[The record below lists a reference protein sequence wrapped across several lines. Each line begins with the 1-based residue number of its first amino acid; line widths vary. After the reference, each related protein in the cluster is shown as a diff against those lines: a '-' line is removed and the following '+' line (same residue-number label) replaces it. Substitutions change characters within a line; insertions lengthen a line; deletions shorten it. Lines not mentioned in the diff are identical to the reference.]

1 MEQKY
6 IISVDWFQCS
16 CKAKHNVPLCESM
29 SVQGKT
35 KTTDGVFLIYKLAR
49 ASEYNAI
56 FDVAL
61 SVTLR
66 GFTLATIYAH
76 PRPPQ
81 MPHDSAA
88 LKVNNALLYSP
99 NWLWYVKDIL
109 AALDWEFH
117 CLSRVDLCCDF
128 NFFADCLSPT
138 EFIARYLRQG
148 SSLSRDVQYWRVGR
162 NKYHVIGT
170 KEAKEKD
177 NGSFSAVTTEH
188 SFDYLRFGSRS
199 SGVCVYL
206 YNKSREL
213 DELGHKKYI
222 RELWHQGGLADDENT
237 PVYRLEISVNT
248 HGTGYKKLRTPED
261 KAEAKVAATLE
272 RKYLKAFD
280 YSRLALSDFETQ
292 TEIENVFW
300 GYASKYFR
308 FKIVGTQKYPHRW
321 EDVHLF
327 DAQLVASVKPYNPSR
342 ELKTGVAERNA
353 ASTLEKILQTCSE
366 IDLRDAVHIDK
377 TISILQAYAK
387 KRAGEVSQRSIDQ
400 IAEKLLQGYT
410 FTEIGRMKLI
420 GARQLNELK
429 WYVHMDAINKLRELV
444 TDPDLVARMI
454 DDAQYW
460 EVWRDEYA
468 ENEEQKWKD
477 YYEHSQTT

>member
-16 CKAKHNVPLCESM
+16 AKTTGRTILSEGM
-29 SVQGKT
+29 SVQGVT
-35 KTTDGVFLIYKLAR
+35 KTTDGQLLIYRLER
-49 ASEYNAI
+49 GSEYNAI

-81 MPHDSAA
+81 MPKDSAS

-109 AALDWEFH
+109 GALQWTFH
-117 CLSRVDLCCDF
+117 TISRVDLCCDF
-128 NFFADCLSPT
+128 NFFAHCLRPT
-138 EFIARYLRQG
+138 DFIQRYLRQG
-148 SSLSRDVQYWRVGR
+148 SSLSKDVQYWRVGR
-162 NKYHVIGT
+162 NKYHVIGV
-170 KEAKEKD
+170 KDAKMKD
-177 NGSFSAVTTEH
+177 NGAFSAVCTEH
-188 SFDYLRFGSRS
+188 AFEYLRFGSRS

-222 RELWHQGGLADDENT
+222 RDLWRQGGLEDNEDT
-237 PVYRLEISVNT
+237 PVFRLEISVNT
-248 HGTGYKKLRTPED
+248 HGTGYKKAKSVED
-261 KAEAKVAATLE
+261 VREYKDAATLE
-272 RKYLKAFD
+272 KRYLKPYNF
-280 YSRLALSDFETQ
+280 SRLALSDFDSQAEL
-292 TEIENVFW
+292 ENIFW

-308 FKIVGTQKYPHRW
+308 FKIVGTQKFPHRW
-321 EDVHLF
+321 EDVRLF

-353 ASTLEKILQTCSE
+353 AATLEKILQTCSE
-366 IDLRDAVHIDK
+366 IDMRDAVHIDK

-387 KRAGEVSQRSIDQ
+387 KRAGEVSQKSIDQ
-400 IAEKLLQGYT
+400 VAEKLLQGYT

-429 WYVHMDAINKLRELV
+429 WYVHLDAINRLRELV
-444 TDPDLVARMI
+444 CDADLVRDMI
-454 DDAQYW
+454 EDAQYW
-460 EVWRDEYA
+460 EVWREERA
-468 ENEEQKWKD
+468 QLEEQKWQE
-477 YYEHSQTT
+477 YYEHTKAT